1 MAQALLGG
9 RGGTDLAPAPPAT
22 VGTRDRH
29 GLAGLLAASA
39 LALLALAPL
48 LGRGYVLTYDMVFV
62 PRMQLTRGL
71 LGLGSSVARAVP
83 SDLLVALGSR
93 VLPADV
99 LQKLVLLGIFVAGGW
114 GAARLAPA
122 TTAAGGAAAA
132 ALYVWNAGVY
142 ERLLM
147 GHWALLVSYAALPW
161 VVSAAISFR
170 QGGPVR
176 GLVAGLAVAALGSPP
191 GGVIATATALL
202 VVAWPPR
209 PAHPNPRRLRAAA
222 VVLAAGLLLNA
233 PWWVPSMLRPG
244 GVPVRPEGAAA
255 FASRPDGPLG
265 TLGSLLSLGGIWNAR
280 VVPPGHGSWLWWPG
294 FAVVLV
300 IAALGWRAILRR
312 WPRGAALGL
321 LAAAAVGL
329 VVAAAYAVP
338 GLREL
343 VGLTVAH
350 LPGGGLVRD
359 AQKFV
364 APLAL
369 VEAVGFGVGVER
381 LLAATGDRR
390 LRAALAAVLVAAP
403 LLLLP
408 ALAWGAAGRL
418 AAVAYPRD
426 FQRARAVMAADPA
439 AGDVLVLPWHLYL
452 PFPWNGGR
460 VVLDPAQRFFTR
472 HAVTNDDLELAG
484 VTVPGEEPASAR
496 LAPLVNGTAPLG
508 PALAAEGIRYVL
520 VLKVADWDRY
530 APRLAGLDTA
540 LDGPELSLRRVP
552 GPVPA
557 GPAAPAS
564 RGAPAAPVLL
574 ADALALATLGW
585 AVCSPTGILRAI
597 RRREPLR

>member
-1 MAQALLGG
+1 
-9 RGGTDLAPAPPAT
+9 
-22 VGTRDRH
+22 
-29 GLAGLLAASA
+29 
-39 LALLALAPL
+39 
-48 LGRGYVLTYDMVFV
+48 VLVYDMVFV
-62 PRMQLTRGL
+62 PRMQLTREL

-99 LQKLVLLGIFVAGGW
+99 LQKLMLLGIFVAGGW

-147 GHWALLVSYAALPW
+147 GHWALLASYAALPW
-161 VVSAAISFR
+161 VVSAAIAFR
-170 QGGPVR
+170 QSGRVR
-176 GLVAGLAVAALGSPP
+176 GLVGGLAVAAFGSPP
-191 GGVIATATALL
+191 GGVIAAATALL
-202 VVAWPPR
+202 VVAWPAGARGPGDPPR
-209 PAHPNPRRLRAAA
+209 PARPPLRAAA
-222 VVLAAGLLLNA
+222 VVLVAGLLLNA

-265 TLGSLLSLGGIWNAR
+265 TLGSLLGLGGIWNAR

-294 FAVVLV
+294 FVVVLA

-321 LAAAAVGL
+321 LAAAAAGL
-329 VVAAAYAVP
+329 AVAAAYAVP
-338 GLREL
+338 GPREL
-343 VGLTVAH
+343 VDLTVAH

-381 LLAATGDRR
+381 LLAATGERR

-418 AAVAYPRD
+418 AAVGYPSD
-426 FQRARAVMAADPA
+426 WGRARAVMAADPA
-439 AGDVLVLPWHLYL
+439 AGHVLVLPWHLYL

-460 VVLDPAQRFFTR
+460 VVLDPAQRFFPR

-484 VTVPGEEPASAR
+484 ATVPGEELASAR
-496 LAPLVNGTAPLG
+496 LTPLVNGTAPLG
-508 PALAAEGIRYVL
+508 PGLAAEGIRYVL

-530 APRLAGLDTA
+530 APRLAGLATA
-540 LDGPELSLRRVP
+540 VDGPELSLYRVP
-552 GPVPA
+552 GAAPA
-557 GPAAPAS
+557 GPAAPAAQ
-564 RGAPAAPVLL
+564 GVPAAPVLL
-574 ADALALATLGW
+574 ADALALATLAW
-585 AVCSPTGILRAI
+585 ALGGPRIGGYARQLVSSGRSGEGS
-597 RRREPLR
+597 R